1 MKPVIINGVPAKWRN
16 WASSLDVT
24 MKHIEIIDGALN
36 SRFEI
41 YAVPEQIFDVL
52 FNKEKDE
59 IYLEELPQEL
69 QEDAAFWDQVYA
81 LEVDRRTVKGI
92 HGILHTHPK
101 AELATL
107 ERSADSGRME
117 SP

>member
-1 MKPVIINGVPAKWRN
+1 
-16 WASSLDVT
+16 
-24 MKHIEIIDGALN
+24 MKHIAIVDGALN

-41 YAVPEQIFDVL
+41 YAVPEQVFNVL
-52 FNKEKDE
+52 FRQEKDE

-69 QEDAAFWDQVYA
+69 QEDATFWDQVYA
-81 LEVDRRTVKGI
+81 LEVDRCTVKGI
-92 HGILHTHPK
+92 HGVLHTHPK

-107 ERSADSGRME
+107 ERSADYGRIE

>member
-1 MKPVIINGVPAKWRN
+1 MKSVNITGVPAKWWK

-24 MKHIEIIDGALN
+24 MKHIAIIDGALN

-41 YAVPEQIFDVL
+41 YAVPEQVFNVL
-52 FNKEKDE
+52 FEKEKDE
-59 IYLEELPQEL
+59 IYLEELPREL
-69 QEDAAFWDQVYA
+69 QEDVAFWDQVYA

-92 HGILHTHPK
+92 HGVLHTHPK

-107 ERSADSGRME
+107 KRSADYSRIE

>member
-1 MKPVIINGVPAKWRN
+1 MKPVIINGVPVKWRN

-24 MKHIEIIDGALN
+24 MKHIAIIDGALN

-41 YAVPEQIFDVL
+41 YAVTEPIFNVL
-52 FNKEKDE
+52 FPEKTDE

-69 QEDAAFWDQVYA
+69 QEDVMFWDQVYA
-81 LEVDRRTVKGI
+81 LEVDRRMSKGI

-101 AELATL
+101 AKRNA
-107 ERSADSGRME
+107 
-117 SP
+117 